1 MEGCLVPPYKDRDW
15 TVWTTLLSWCFIVLS
30 FGWSSLRVL
39 PGLKWTMMLCLGK
52 ILLRFS
58 ERPPELHLKLLL
70 SPICWLRVS
79 LHRSVAVEWNGWGHL
94 QWASWSSE
102 GPQWRSHLSGFQPW
116 WWTAALWWERQGAC
130 LDKIWSC
137 LSCCKYS
144 VRNVSKVCDE
154 FLCTITFLF
163 SFFNIHDFSWPNL
176 YEKCL
181 GFSNTVSWDCKYTFL
196 CQCSVGMFS
205 YCILCKFSSNF
216 YHHKVPS
223 CVLVQMKAVQ
233 RSSGSIF
240 QICATLF
247 VSIQRQLNL
256 SSLISG
262 SDVVGRECVS
272 CCSVQ
277 VAPSL
282 SQRLDHRLCLDP
294 RLCGKCVFHL
304 L

>member
-15 TVWTTLLSWCFIVLS
+15 TVWTTLPSWCFSVLS

-70 SPICWLRVS
+70 SPICWLRIS

-144 VRNVSKVCDE
+144 VRNVSKVCNE

-205 YCILCKFSSNF
+205 CCILCKVFIQFLPSQSSKLRLGTNEGSSKVQWF
-216 YHHKVPS
+216 YRSDMCHTLCFHPEAAKPFFTHFRLWCCGTWVCLLLFCPS
-223 CVLVQMKAVQ
+223 RSLTVTETGSPAVFGPQ
-233 RSSGSIF
+233 
-240 QICATLF
+240 T
-247 VSIQRQLNL
+247 VW
-256 SSLISG
+256 
-262 SDVVGRECVS
+262 
-272 CCSVQ
+272 
-277 VAPSL
+277 
-282 SQRLDHRLCLDP
+282 
-294 RLCGKCVFHL
+294 
-304 L
+304 